1 MYRDDALVGVNGEIE
16 VALLEMDRP
25 TLEEGV
31 AHQGLKIRYPE
42 VFGVARVDHFRSLK
56 QAVIC
61 RC

>member
-1 MYRDDALVGVNGEIE
+1 MYGDDALIGVNGEVE

-25 TLEEGV
+25 TLQEGV

-56 QAVIC
+56 
-61 RC
+61 